1 MCHVKVTRA
10 AAGLADQTRVV
21 LDSKRKRGEPDMGAE
36 HDISELLYSIAD
48 GTDGQVLDALGPTVE
63 FLTYQEDGEL
73 CTMRGVVPP
82 GVAVPLHSHDD
93 VEDFYILAGSQ
104 QVLTEGPDGLA
115 WKEARA
121 GDYVR
126 VPPGTP
132 HAHRNVTSLPAVDLI
147 ITTTRM
153 GNFFK
158 EIGRPV
164 TGSPQPPTPEALAHF
179 IATAEKYGYKLG
191 TPEENAA
198 VGIEL
203 K

>member
-1 MCHVKVTRA
+1 
-10 AAGLADQTRVV
+10 
-21 LDSKRKRGEPDMGAE
+21 MGTE
-36 HDISELLYSIAD
+36 HDISEILYSIAD
-48 GTDGQVLDALGPTVE
+48 GTGGQVLDALGPTVE
-63 FLTYQEDGEL
+63 FLTFLEGAEL

-82 GVAVPLHSHDD
+82 GAAVPLHSHDD

-104 QVLTEGPDGLA
+104 QVLTQGPDGLV

-153 GNFFK
+153 GKFFK

-164 TGSPQPPTPEALAHF
+164 TGSPQPPTPEEVARF
-179 IATAEKYGYKLG
+179 IATAAKYGYKLG

-198 VGIEL
+198 VGITP